1 MKLSEIISPT
11 LISIGLEVSDKRDA
25 IEKMVDLLV
34 SSGNIDNRNDL
45 LDAMFEREH
54 TMTTGIGHGV
64 AIPHAGID
72 GIREI
77 TVAAALLA
85 KPIDFE
91 SIDFQ
96 PVSIIFA
103 IACPIERGKSYM
115 EILAQ
120 IARLFSNS
128 EFREKLVSVATAE
141 DFIKIIAAAEEKS
154 APNR

>member
-1 MKLSEIISPT
+1 MKLSEVISPA
-11 LISIGLEVSDKRDA
+11 LVSIGLDVSDKCDA
-25 IEKMVDLLV
+25 IEKMVDLLT
-34 SSGNIDNRNDL
+34 SSGNIDDRNAL
-45 LDAMFEREH
+45 LDAMFERER

-77 TVAAALLA
+77 TAAAALLA

-103 IACPIERGKSYM
+103 IACPAKRGKSYM

-120 IARLFSNS
+120 IARLFSNA
-128 EFREKLVSVATAE
+128 EFREKLVSAKTAE
-141 DFIKIIAAAEEKS
+141 DFIKTIEAAE
-154 APNR
+154 